1 MTFSDH
7 IKQGFQSM
15 KKRSAAKKNP
25 NIQLLWPTPILTKKF
40 GQHQKVNKEL
50 MKIFT
55 AHRNKLE
62 KKKKPMFVSEDNIYA
77 LYKDEPA
84 IQKLVKFIMDGVFEI
99 GSEVNGPYWK
109 NVNNL
114 DIQITG
120 LWFQMTN
127 GHKFQETHV
136 HGNCSWSGVY
146 YVNAADSDKSPDDVA
161 KGNLPN
167 GVTRF
172 YGPNMEASAGGH
184 GEFGNVYLQDVS
196 YDSYPEDGK
205 LVVFPPHLKHMPF
218 PYAGEEDR
226 VIVSFHAQIHN
237 PDGFK
242 YGYTFS

>member
-1 MTFSDH
+1 
-7 IKQGFQSM
+7 M
-15 KKRSAAKKNP
+15 KKTPPKTQKKNP
-25 NIQLLWPTPILTKKF
+25 NLHLLWPTPILVKKF

-50 MKIFT
+50 LEIFN

-62 KKKKPMFVSEDNIYA
+62 KTKKPMFVSEDNIYA

-84 IQKLVKFIMDGVFEI
+84 LQKLVKFIMDGVFEI
-99 GSEVNGPYWK
+99 ASEVNAPFWK
-109 NVNNL
+109 NVKDLN
-114 DIQITG
+114 IEITG

-127 GHKFQETHV
+127 EHKFQETHV

-146 YVNAADSDKSPDDVA
+146 YVNAANADKSKDDVE
-161 KGNLPN
+161 KGDLPN

-172 YGPNMEASAGGH
+172 YGPNLDATAGGH
-184 GEFGNVYLQDVS
+184 GEFGNMYLQDTHF
-196 YDSYPEDGK
+196 DSYPEDGK

-237 PDGFK
+237 PNGFK
-242 YGYTFS
+242 YGYSFS